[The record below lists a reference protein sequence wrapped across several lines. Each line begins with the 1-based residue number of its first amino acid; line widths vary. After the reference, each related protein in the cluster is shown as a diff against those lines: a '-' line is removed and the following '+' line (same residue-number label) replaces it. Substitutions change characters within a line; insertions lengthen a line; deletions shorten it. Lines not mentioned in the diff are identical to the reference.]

1 MDSVKY
7 IGMDVHKDTIS
18 IAVRNSSCKLV
29 NRYATMRSKPSTWSG
44 RLEQILLIQA
54 GWKARKHPAVR
65 EVFFLTFPFYRTYQ
79 ELARWSAG
87 CFQLPSSASV
97 LGQ

>member
-1 MDSVKY
+1 MKTAGSE
-7 IGMDVHKDTIS
+7 
-18 IAVRNSSCKLV
+18 NQ

-65 EVFFLTFPFYRTYQ
+65 EVFFLTFLFI
-79 ELARWSAG
+79 ELIKS
-87 CFQLPSSASV
+87 
-97 LGQ
+97 

>member
-1 MDSVKY
+1 MKTDGSE
-7 IGMDVHKDTIS
+7 
-18 IAVRNSSCKLV
+18 NQ

-65 EVFFLTFPFYRTYQ
+65 EVFFLTFPFIR
-79 ELARWSAG
+79 R
-87 CFQLPSSASV
+87 SSASLLVGRGFPLYYLV
-97 LGQ
+97 LFCVAPPEESDGRT